1 VQALGPHPRCSRVN
15 ERVKSA
21 TKSPRG
27 EAKLEAVVL
36 AHSDVLAARR
46 RVLAIA
52 PEGPLFETLEGLAQL
67 ERHYVA
73 STATVAARFAPNSF
87 DVIVADSRRCGAGE
101 RDGVREL
108 TRVLR
113 PGGRLIV
120 AVAAACAGMLRRRL
134 IAEGH
139 LVVLAACDERTHVLV
154 AVRSEFAAGDAT
166 AR

>member
-1 VQALGPHPRCSRVN
+1 VN
-15 ERVKSA
+15 ERSKSA
-21 TKSPRG
+21 TKSPRA
-27 EAKLEAVVL
+27 EAKLEAVLL

-52 PEGPLFETLEGLAQL
+52 PDGPLFETLEGLAQL

-73 STATVAARFAPNSF
+73 STETVAARFPLTIF

-101 RDGVREL
+101 RNGVRAL

-120 AVAAACAGMLRRRL
+120 AVAATCAGMLRRRL
-134 IAEGH
+134 IAEGY
-139 LVVLAACDERTHVLV
+139 LVALAACDERTHVLL
-154 AVRSEFAAGDAT
+154 AVRSEFAAGDA
-166 AR
+166 ARRQ

>member
-1 VQALGPHPRCSRVN
+1 VQAFAPPPRCSRVN
-15 ERVKSA
+15 ERAPSA
-21 TKSPRG
+21 TRSPRP
-27 EAKLEAVVL
+27 EAKLEAVLL

-73 STATVAARFAPNSF
+73 GTETVAARFPLTIF

-101 RDGVREL
+101 RTGVREL

-120 AVAAACAGMLRRRL
+120 AVAATCAGMLRRRL
-134 IAEGH
+134 IAEGY
-139 LVVLAACDERTHVLV
+139 LVTLAACDERTHVLL

-166 AR
+166 RR